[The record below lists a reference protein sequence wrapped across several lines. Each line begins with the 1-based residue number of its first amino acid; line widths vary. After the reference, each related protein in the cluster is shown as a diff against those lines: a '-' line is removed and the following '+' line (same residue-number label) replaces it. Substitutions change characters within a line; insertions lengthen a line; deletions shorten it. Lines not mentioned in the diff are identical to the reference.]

1 MLAEGMGFLET
12 ATGLCSSSSGL
23 FGVGGG
29 LFLGSPGGR
38 EGGYSATGQSKLNK
52 CSHAYLIQHSSQSTD
67 IYGK

>member
-12 ATGLCSSSSGL
+12 ATGLCSSGSGL

-38 EGGYSATGQSKLNK
+38 KEVVLSNRS
-52 CSHAYLIQHSSQSTD
+52 IQA
-67 IYGK
+67 K

>member
-38 EGGYSATGQSKLNK
+38 EGGGGTGKYNHIANK
-52 CSHAYLIQHSSQSTD
+52 DVDVMNHDLGQPMLT
-67 IYGK
+67 

>member
-38 EGGYSATGQSKLNK
+38 EGGGGTGKYN
-52 CSHAYLIQHSSQSTD
+52 HIANMWM
-67 IYGK
+67 